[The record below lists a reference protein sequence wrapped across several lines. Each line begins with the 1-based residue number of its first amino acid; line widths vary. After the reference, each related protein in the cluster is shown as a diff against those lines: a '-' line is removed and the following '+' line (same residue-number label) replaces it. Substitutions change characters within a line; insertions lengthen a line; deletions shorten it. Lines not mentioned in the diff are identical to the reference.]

1 MIEYRTV
8 DIALEPGDKDSMKV
22 GGYAAR
28 FNVPSLP
35 LMIRG
40 RQMREQIDPAAF
52 DNSLNDPDISLYW
65 QHDNSQPLAT
75 TLSGSLNMRT
85 DEEGLIFDALL
96 ADTTLG
102 RDAMEL
108 LRRGMVRQMSFG
120 FTVREDKFD
129 GDLRTLLDVDL
140 AEISLVERAAYPQTN
155 ADARA
160 LSRSHL
166 VTTQRIALRIK
177 NLKGK
182 L

>member
-40 RQMREQIDPAAF
+40 RQMRDQIDPAAF
-52 DNSLNDPDISLYW
+52 DNSLNDPDRSMYW
-65 QHDNSQPLAT
+65 QHDNSEPLAS

-85 DEEGLIFDALL
+85 DEEGLIFEALL
-96 ADTTLG
+96 PDTTLA
-102 RDAMEL
+102 RDAMTL
-108 LRRGMVRQMSFG
+108 LRAGIVRQMSFG

-166 VTTQRIALRIK
+166 VTTPRIALRIK

>member
-8 DIALEPGDKDSMKV
+8 DISLEPGDEDGMKV

-52 DNSLNDPDISLYW
+52 NRSLDDPDISMYW
-65 QHDNSQPLAT
+65 QHDNSEPLAS

-85 DEEGLIFDALL
+85 DAEGLIFEALL
-96 ADTTLG
+96 PDTTLA
-102 RDAMEL
+102 RDAMTL
-108 LRRGMVRQMSFG
+108 LRAGIVRQMSFG
-120 FTVREDKFD
+120 FTVREDKYD

-155 ADARA
+155 ADARS
-160 LSRSHL
+160 LSRLYS
-166 VTTQRIALRIK
+166 VTQRNALRIRNWK
-177 NLKGK
+177 GNL
-182 L
+182 

>member
-1 MIEYRTV
+1 MT
-8 DIALEPGDKDSMKV
+8 
-22 GGYAAR
+22 
-28 FNVPSLP
+28 
-35 LMIRG
+35 
-40 RQMREQIDPAAF
+40 
-52 DNSLNDPDISLYW
+52 
-65 QHDNSQPLAT
+65 
-75 TLSGSLNMRT
+75 
-85 DEEGLIFDALL
+85 
-96 ADTTLG
+96 
-102 RDAMEL
+102 L
-108 LRRGMVRQMSFG
+108 LRGGLVRQMSFG

-166 VTTQRIALRIK
+166 VTTKRIALRIK

>member
-1 MIEYRTV
+1 MSRTRRRKPSQV
-8 DIALEPGDKDSMKV
+8 ALRNGAHFFHIINQAPLPGFGLRRLTALD
-22 GGYAAR
+22 
-28 FNVPSLP
+28 
-35 LMIRG
+35 
-40 RQMREQIDPAAF
+40 
-52 DNSLNDPDISLYW
+52 NDPDISLYW
-65 QHDNSQPLAT
+65 QHDSSQPLAT

-108 LRRGMVRQMSFG
+108 LHRGMVRQMSFG

-160 LSRSHL
+160 LSRSHSFI
-166 VTTQRIALRIK
+166 TQRNALRIK
-177 NLKGK
+177 NWRKT
-182 L
+182 